1 MLRDTLQ
8 QVLIQAVEA
17 AQADGSLP
25 RVSIRPPEVQRPRQP
40 DHGDYATNVAMV
52 LASAVKRETGQR
64 ANPRQIAQAIVSHI
78 PRNGLIGQVEVA
90 GPGFINLRLAPEW
103 LQRQVV
109 AIVQAGDR
117 FGNIDRGQ
125 GQRWQVEF
133 VSANPTGPLHFG
145 GARNAVLGDSLSNV
159 LEAAGYQVQREFYVN
174 DAGTQFQLFVETLY
188 ARYLQLL
195 GQEVPLPADGYQGQY
210 MVEYARRV
218 RDQEG
223 DRLAQLPREEA
234 LRALWPLARAIVLQD
249 LEEELALIHVHFD
262 NWFSEQSLYDEGL
275 VDQVLEI
282 LRQQGDIVER
292 DGALW
297 FRASRYPGNE
307 KDEVVVRSNGMPTYF
322 ASDIAYHYDKFCRR
336 GFDVVVDVWSVDHQ
350 GHVPRM
356 HAVMRALGLEPDRL
370 IILLYNLVKLV
381 RGGQEVKMSK
391 RAGEFVTL
399 REVVAE
405 VGADAVRFM
414 LLTRSPEAGIEFDLA
429 LAVAQS
435 NENPVFYVQYSHA
448 RICSILAKARA
459 AGFAVDEEPAPE
471 VETDLQR
478 LTHPAELDLIRKM
491 LELEEQID
499 LAVEKRSPHN
509 LTHYAMELARIFNL
523 FYRDCRVVD
532 PGEPERS
539 RARLLL
545 CRAAQV
551 ALSRVLGLMGMSAP
565 ESM

>member
-25 RVSIRPPEVQRPRQP
+25 RVSIRAPEVQRPRQP

-78 PRNGLIGQVEVA
+78 PPNGLIGQVEVA

-103 LQRQVV
+103 LQRQVL

-195 GQEVPLPADGYQGQY
+195 GQEAPLPEEGYQGQY

-218 RDQEG
+218 REQEG

-249 LEEELALIHVHFD
+249 LEEELALIQVHFD

-282 LRQQGDIVER
+282 LRQRGDIVER

-297 FRASRYPGNE
+297 FRASKYPGNE

-336 GFDVVVDVWSVDHQ
+336 RFDVVVDVWSVDHQ

-405 VGADAVRFM
+405 VGPDAVRFM

-459 AGFAVDEEPAPE
+459 AGFAVDEEPGPE
-471 VETDLQR
+471 VQADLQR

-509 LTHYAMELARIFNL
+509 LPHYAMELARVFNL

-532 PGEPERS
+532 PAEPERS